1 MIRKIFFIIIILG
14 ATSQAGLLYTYHQ
27 LTLKDLDQMSSLVK
41 NKIKE
46 SKAAYSGKSVPLKEA
61 LQSVF
66 SRPNS
71 DDMISKVMDQLRYH
85 LDQEEAYEKVF
96 EELIQEALNA
106 LTNTK
111 NFKKDVQV
119 TYAIF
124 LENFISEF
132 KPDLTAEN
140 FEMKMIK
147 KIADSKIELTKDA
160 RKERQLRLMSEGSSP
175 SELAK
180 KVIQDYEKRKEEE
193 LKNKEKLGA
202 TKDSEVTPKAE
213 EAKESN

>member
-193 LKNKEKLGA
+193 LKNKEKLDA
-202 TKDSEVTPKAE
+202 TKDSEGTPNAE
-213 EAKESN
+213 ETKESN

>member
-71 DDMISKVMDQLRYH
+71 DDMISKVMDQLRYQ

-193 LKNKEKLGA
+193 LKNKEKLDA
-202 TKDSEVTPKAE
+202 TKDSEAAPKAE

>member
-193 LKNKEKLGA
+193 LKNKEKLDS
-202 TKDSEVTPKAE
+202 TKDGEAAPNAE